1 MSDTLYKYYTTIK
14 NCKTLEILEEVF
26 KTIKENVDML
36 KIDFNILEGIYK
48 NEVNEL
54 ISQDKKTDLQNT
66 NLTLKELH
74 EKLKKEYPILAEYE
88 SKLDARGKVTGYMAE
103 KIDKELLVLAKTIK
117 SDKNLS
123 TYLKKNLPG
132 ISNRMDSRI
141 TQSLN
146 RGIDFDLER

>member
-1 MSDTLYKYYTTIK
+1 MVSLAKIK
-14 NCKTLEILEEVF
+14 AENLEMPSGMMKALNRIDAQEDYSHIRRQAEANNLKPVDLRGFIEEKQQAHRF
-26 KTIKENVDML
+26 
-36 KIDFNILEGIYK
+36 
-48 NEVNEL
+48 
-54 ISQDKKTDLQNT
+54 
-66 NLTLKELH
+66 ELH
-74 EKLKKEYPILAEYE
+74 EKLKKEHPILSEYE
-88 SKLDARGKVTGYMAE
+88 SKLYARGKVTGYMAE

>member
-1 MSDTLYKYYTTIK
+1 MTKWLQANGFRYKKPHGIPAKADKTKQEAFIEYYK
-14 NCKTLEILEEVF
+14 
-26 KTIKENVDML
+26 
-36 KIDFNILEGIYK
+36 
-48 NEVNEL
+48 
-54 ISQDKKTDLQNT
+54 
-66 NLTLKELH
+66 
-74 EKLKKEYPILAEYE
+74 KLKKEHPILAEYE
-88 SKLDARGKVTGYMAE
+88 SKLDTRGKVTGYMAE